1 MDSSYGREYDQPFKL
16 LAQEDS
22 DNQITKLNADG
33 TDSGFF
39 AKMVKSMGEET
50 S

>member
-16 LAQEDS
+16 LAQTDS

-33 TDSGFF
+33 TDAGFF